1 MRLAP
6 MRYKEFTWPHN
17 PETYQVEHRRQVAVH
32 KVPFGGYVLQDLGAG
47 CRVLEGEGTFAG
59 KDAYATFRALEQ
71 VFDQP
76 GPGLLVHPV
85 WPASS
90 AYFVTLQLTEEP
102 LPDFVRYRFAFWEDQ
117 GGYKAGLTEMLVHP
131 VWPASSAYFVTLQLT
146 EEPLPDFVRYR
157 FAFWED
163 QGGYKAGLTE
173 IAAGGTE
180 EGGSA
185 GEASQSASSYSGTYV
200 VRKGDTLWGIAG
212 RYGVALTAL
221 IAANPQIKNPNLIYP
236 GETVVIP

>member
-47 CRVLEGEGTFAG
+47 CRVLEGEGVFAG

-117 GGYKAGLTEMLVHP
+117 GGYKAGLTE
-131 VWPASSAYFVTLQLT
+131 
-146 EEPLPDFVRYR
+146 
-157 FAFWED
+157 
-163 QGGYKAGLTE
+163 
-173 IAAGGTE
+173 IAADGTDEDGSPGGT
-180 EGGSA
+180 
-185 GEASQSASSYSGTYV
+185 SQPAPSYSGTYV

-212 RYGVALTAL
+212 RYGVALTDL

>member
-85 WPASS
+85 WPASC
-90 AYFVTLQLTEEP
+90 
-102 LPDFVRYRFAFWEDQ
+102 
-117 GGYKAGLTEMLVHP
+117 
-131 VWPASSAYFVTLQLT
+131 AYFVTLQLT

-185 GEASQSASSYSGTYV
+185 GGASQPAPSYSGTYV

-212 RYGVALTAL
+212 RYGVALADL